1 MFHFITSIIAHLPSG
16 HYRGGVGGPRN
27 PFLSHRHIHITASR
41 KEGHD
46 MVFDIDLMIRA
57 AAARELEAERAFK
70 AEQQS

>member
-1 MFHFITSIIAHLPSG
+1 
-16 HYRGGVGGPRN
+16 
-27 PFLSHRHIHITASR
+27 
-41 KEGHD
+41 